1 MAESSFMVQHYLAP
15 QCRCRLRQ
23 TLTPKGKHIISL
35 KRNLGH
41 YIWYFVRY
49 PKSYN
54 QFRGIRI
61 PEERWSDCG
70 QPSAALE
77 PYDHEWFLNFPGA
90 QEVGGSCGPF
100 YVLHFG
106 NLLLN
111 SVTDDPLPPQ
121 SFTTSLSLDSLFY
134 PCCPC
139 QVTWLSFLTGLAFA
153 QWLTRSRVFFWSQ
166 FQLSFH
172 LHRTCERRCP
182 SYLAPPLPHA
192 CCIQRWCECV
202 TGYAHFWYVVSFAM
216 CCINLETL
224 YPFLQMP
231 ACSTGPYASSSH
243 PPSKP
248 NAYTTVI
255 TSAYSFQCLFISAS
269 MLDVHCFTFVK
280 LLSMIKL
287 AAQGRSGSY
296 T

>member
-1 MAESSFMVQHYLAP
+1 MVSP
-15 QCRCRLRQ
+15 
-23 TLTPKGKHIISL
+23 
-35 KRNLGH
+35 
-41 YIWYFVRY
+41 V
-49 PKSYN
+49 
-54 QFRGIRI
+54 
-61 PEERWSDCG
+61 
-70 QPSAALE
+70 QPSIL
-77 PYDHEWFLNFPGA
+77 YDHEWFLNFPGA

-192 CCIQRWCECV
+192 CCVQRWCACV

-216 CCINLETL
+216 LLHQPGDPLPFPPDASMFHWTL
-224 YPFLQMP
+224 YVLLLLILPPNPMP
-231 ACSTGPYASSSH
+231 IP
-243 PPSKP
+243 
-248 NAYTTVI
+248 
-255 TSAYSFQCLFISAS
+255 QL
-269 MLDVHCFTFVK
+269 
-280 LLSMIKL
+280 
-287 AAQGRSGSY
+287 
-296 T
+296 

>member
-1 MAESSFMVQHYLAP
+1 MVRLWSAQCSPGSSMIMS
-15 QCRCRLRQ
+15 
-23 TLTPKGKHIISL
+23 GSSIS
-35 KRNLGH
+35 
-41 YIWYFVRY
+41 
-49 PKSYN
+49 
-54 QFRGIRI
+54 QGIRK
-61 PEERWSDCG
+61 
-70 QPSAALE
+70 LE
-77 PYDHEWFLNFPGA
+77 VHVP
-90 QEVGGSCGPF
+90 PF
-100 YVLHFG
+100 MFSTFG

-166 FQLSFH
+166 VQPSFH

-182 SYLAPPLPHA
+182 SYLAPPPPHA
-192 CCIQRWCECV
+192 CCVQRWCACV
-202 TGYAHFWYVVSFAM
+202 TGYAHFCYVVASAWRPF
-216 CCINLETL
+216 TL
-224 YPFLQMP
+224 SSRCQHVPLDLIH
-231 ACSTGPYASSSH
+231 ASSSH

-255 TSAYSFQCLFISAS
+255 TSAYSFQCLFISAI
-269 MLDVHCFTFVK
+269 MLDVHYFTFVK
-280 LLSMIKL
+280 LMSMIKL
-287 AAQGRSGSY
+287 AAQDRSESY